1 VKSRLVTPYFSWKF
15 CLSYPSKNGLAL
27 IVSLGLGACAVG
39 PDFKKPDAPKV
50 SSFTEKPVSNKLA
63 TAPGVGGTQQ
73 SIEPAADIPAE
84 WWALYRSPELDN
96 LIKQALKRNPNLGA
110 ADATLRAAQENAN
123 AAFGSFLF
131 PSIGLGG
138 SATRQQI
145 NPSTFGQG
153 SGSPSIYNIYNTSV
167 SVNYNLDVFGGAR
180 RAVQSAEAQ
189 AEISGFQ
196 LEGAYLNLTANIV
209 TTAIREAALRAQY
222 ESNLEIYEA
231 QKNLADIIAKQLE
244 IGTASRVDL
253 TSQVSLAASSQID
266 LLNLNK
272 NLSFT
277 RNQLSVLVGEFPGNG
292 VLAKFDLNKLNLP
305 EKIPLSVPSDLVR
318 QRPDIR
324 AAEAYIKSTNALV
337 GVATAN
343 LLPQITLSGA
353 TGSQAL
359 TTGALFGPNAAIWSV
374 AGGVFQPLF
383 QGGALLAQRRGAI
396 ATNEA
401 AVFQYQATV
410 LSAFQEVANA
420 LQALESDA
428 LALRAASEAERN
440 ALEYLN
446 LLEQQYKLGTGSY
459 LAVLIAQRQYQQ
471 TKFRLIDAQANRFAN
486 TAALFV
492 ALGGGWWNRTG
503 PAYQAQKKE
512 DLHNQGSSQQ
522 EMRQ

>member
-1 VKSRLVTPYFSWKF
+1 VKSLFDSQSSSCHSISLNPLKHGFSILVCFGMT
-15 CLSYPSKNGLAL
+15 
-27 IVSLGLGACAVG
+27 ACAVG
-39 PDFKKPDAPKV
+39 PDFKQPEAPKV
-50 SSFTEKPVSNKLA
+50 GAYTEKPVSSELA
-63 TAPGVGGTQQ
+63 TAPSIGGTKQ
-73 SIEPAADIPAE
+73 SLDPAADIPAE
-84 WWALYRSPELDN
+84 WWSLYRSPELDA
-96 LIKQALKRNPNLGA
+96 LIKQALKRNPTLA
-110 ADATLRAAQENAN
+110 SADATLRAAQENAN
-123 AAFGSFLF
+123 AAFGSLLF
-131 PSIGLGG
+131 PSIGLGA

-145 NPSTFGQG
+145 TPSTFGLS
-153 SGSPSIYNIYNTSV
+153 SGNPNIFNLYNTSV

-180 RAVQSAEAQ
+180 RAVQSAQAQ
-189 AEISGFQ
+189 AEITGFQ
-196 LEGAYLNLTANIV
+196 LEGAYLSLTANIV

-222 ESNLEIYEA
+222 QSNLEIYES
-231 QKNLADIIAKQLE
+231 QKNLADLISKQLE

-266 LLNLNK
+266 LLSIDK
-272 NLSFT
+272 NISFT
-277 RNQLSVLVGEFPGNG
+277 RNQLAVYVGDFPGNAQ
-292 VLAKFDLNKLNLP
+292 LAKFDLTKLNLP
-305 EKIPLSVPSDLVR
+305 ERIPLSIPSDLVR

-353 TGSQAL
+353 MGSQAL

-383 QGGALLAQRRGAI
+383 QGGALLAQRRSAI
-396 ATNEA
+396 ATYEA

-410 LSAFQEVANA
+410 LNAFQEVANA

-446 LLEQQYKLGTGSY
+446 LLEEQYKLGTGSY

-471 TKFRLIDAQANRFAN
+471 TKFRLIDVQASRFAN
-486 TAALFV
+486 TAALFA

-503 PAYQAQKKE
+503 PAFQAQASEQANPPKQS
-512 DLHNQGSSQQ
+512 H
-522 EMRQ
+522 

>member
-1 VKSRLVTPYFSWKF
+1 
-15 CLSYPSKNGLAL
+15 
-27 IVSLGLGACAVG
+27 
-39 PDFKKPDAPKV
+39 
-50 SSFTEKPVSNKLA
+50 
-63 TAPGVGGTQQ
+63 
-73 SIEPAADIPAE
+73 
-84 WWALYRSPELDN
+84 
-96 LIKQALKRNPNLGA
+96 
-110 ADATLRAAQENAN
+110 
-123 AAFGSFLF
+123 
-131 PSIGLGG
+131 
-138 SATRQQI
+138 
-145 NPSTFGQG
+145 
-153 SGSPSIYNIYNTSV
+153 
-167 SVNYNLDVFGGAR
+167 VNYNLDVFGGAR
-180 RAVQSAEAQ
+180 RAVQSADAR

-222 ESNLEIYEA
+222 AANLEIYEA

-253 TSQVSLAASSQID
+253 TSQISLAASSQID
-266 LLNLNK
+266 LLNLDK

-277 RNQLSVLVGEFPGNG
+277 RNQLSVFVGEFPGNAL
-292 VLAKFDLNKLNLP
+292 LAKFDLSTLNLP
-305 EKIPLSVPSDLVR
+305 EKIPLSIPSELVR

-324 AAEAYIKSTNALV
+324 AAESYIKSTNALV

-343 LLPQITLSGA
+343 LLPQINLSGA
-353 TGSQAL
+353 IGSQAL

-410 LSAFQEVANA
+410 LNAFQEVANA
-420 LQALESDA
+420 LKALESDA

-471 TKFRLIDAQANRFAN
+471 TKFRLIDAQANRFTN
-486 TAALFV
+486 TAALFA

-503 PAYQAQKKE
+503 PAYQVQKTQTSP
-512 DLHNQGSSQQ
+512 HQGISQQ
-522 EMRQ
+522 ETRQ

>member
-1 VKSRLVTPYFSWKF
+1 MPKPNAWF
-15 CLSYPSKNGLAL
+15 
-27 IVSLGLGACAVG
+27 
-39 PDFKKPDAPKV
+39 KPDILP
-50 SSFTEKPVSNKLA
+50 
-63 TAPGVGGTQQ
+63 
-73 SIEPAADIPAE
+73 
-84 WWALYRSPELDN
+84 
-96 LIKQALKRNPNLGA
+96 
-110 ADATLRAAQENAN
+110 
-123 AAFGSFLF
+123 
-131 PSIGLGG
+131 
-138 SATRQQI
+138 
-145 NPSTFGQG
+145 
-153 SGSPSIYNIYNTSV
+153 
-167 SVNYNLDVFGGAR
+167 
-180 RAVQSAEAQ
+180 
-189 AEISGFQ
+189 
-196 LEGAYLNLTANIV
+196 
-209 TTAIREAALRAQY
+209 
-222 ESNLEIYEA
+222 
-231 QKNLADIIAKQLE
+231 KQLE

-253 TSQVSLAASSQID
+253 TSPVSLAASSQID

-292 VLAKFDLNKLNLP
+292 LLAKFDLNKLNLP

>member
-1 VKSRLVTPYFSWKF
+1 MDVKSHFDSQSSLHHSISLNPLKYGFSLLV
-15 CLSYPSKNGLAL
+15 C
-27 IVSLGLGACAVG
+27 LGLTACAVG

-50 SSFTEKPVSNKLA
+50 GVYTEKPVSSELA
-63 TAPGVGGTQQ
+63 TAPSIGGTKQTFD
-73 SIEPAADIPAE
+73 PAADIPAE
-84 WWALYRSPELDN
+84 WWSLYRSPELDA
-96 LIKQALKRNPNLGA
+96 LIKQALKRNPTLA
-110 ADATLRAAQENAN
+110 SADATLRAAQENAN
-123 AAFGSFLF
+123 AAFGSLLF
-131 PSIGLGG
+131 PSIGLGA

-145 NPSTFGQG
+145 TPSSFGLSSGNP
-153 SGSPSIYNIYNTSV
+153 NIFNLYNTSV

-180 RAVQSAEAQ
+180 RAVQSAQAQ

-196 LEGAYLNLTANIV
+196 LESAYLSLTANIV

-222 ESNLEIYEA
+222 QSNLEIYEA
-231 QKNLADIIAKQLE
+231 QKNLADIIRKQLE
-244 IGTASRVDL
+244 IGTVSRVDL

-266 LLNLNK
+266 LLNIDK

-277 RNQLSVLVGEFPGNG
+277 RNQLAVYVGDFPGNAQ
-292 VLAKFDLNKLNLP
+292 LAKFDLAKLNLP
-305 EKIPLSVPSDLVR
+305 ERIPLSIPSELVR

-353 TGSQAL
+353 MGSQAL

-383 QGGALLAQRRGAI
+383 QGGALLAQRRSAL
-396 ATNEA
+396 ATYEA
-401 AVFQYQATV
+401 AVYQYQATV
-410 LSAFQEVANA
+410 LNAFQEVANA

-428 LALRAASEAERN
+428 LALRAASEAENN

-446 LLEQQYKLGTGSY
+446 LLEEQYKLGTGSY

-471 TKFRLIDAQANRFAN
+471 TKFRLIDVQASRFAN
-486 TAALFV
+486 TAALFA
-492 ALGGGWWNRTG
+492 ALGGGWWNRSG
-503 PAYQAQKKE
+503 PAFQAQAGE
-512 DLHNQGSSQQ
+512 QVGSPKQSN
-522 EMRQ
+522 

>member
-1 VKSRLVTPYFSWKF
+1 MKSLFNSHFSPCHSISLNPLKHGFSLLV
-15 CLSYPSKNGLAL
+15 CLG
-27 IVSLGLGACAVG
+27 ITACAVG

-50 SSFTEKPVSNKLA
+50 GVYTEKPVPSKLA
-63 TAPGVGGTQQ
+63 TAPSIGGTKQ
-73 SIEPAADIPAE
+73 SLDPAADIPAE
-84 WWALYRSPELDN
+84 WWSLYRSPELDA
-96 LIKQALKRNPNLGA
+96 LIKQALKRNPTLA
-110 ADATLRAAQENAN
+110 SADATLRAAQENAN
-123 AAFGSFLF
+123 AAFGSLLF
-131 PSIGLGG
+131 PSIGLGA

-145 NPSTFGQG
+145 TPSSFGLSSGNP
-153 SGSPSIYNIYNTSV
+153 NIFNLYNTSV

-180 RAVQSAEAQ
+180 RAVQSAQAQ
-189 AEISGFQ
+189 AEITGFQ
-196 LEGAYLNLTANIV
+196 LEGAYLSLTANIV

-222 ESNLEIYEA
+222 QSNLEIYQS
-231 QKNLADIIAKQLE
+231 QKNLADLISKQLE

-266 LLNLNK
+266 LLNIDK

-277 RNQLSVLVGEFPGNG
+277 RNQLAVYVGDFPGNAQ
-292 VLAKFDLNKLNLP
+292 LAKFDLAKLNLP
-305 EKIPLSVPSDLVR
+305 ERIPLSIPSDLVR

-353 TGSQAL
+353 MGSQAL

-383 QGGALLAQRRGAI
+383 QGGALLAQRRSAI
-396 ATNEA
+396 ATYEA

-410 LSAFQEVANA
+410 LNAFQEVANA

-428 LALRAASEAERN
+428 LALRAASDAERN

-446 LLEQQYKLGTGSY
+446 LLEEQYKLGTGSY

-471 TKFRLIDAQANRFAN
+471 TKFRLIDVQASRFAN
-486 TAALFV
+486 TAALFA
-492 ALGGGWWNRTG
+492 ALGGGWWNRSG
-503 PAYQAQKKE
+503 PAFQAQANEQVNPPKQS
-512 DLHNQGSSQQ
+512 H
-522 EMRQ
+522 

>member
-1 VKSRLVTPYFSWKF
+1 MKSLFNSHFSPCRSISLNPLKYGFSLLV
-15 CLSYPSKNGLAL
+15 CLG
-27 IVSLGLGACAVG
+27 ITACAVG

-50 SSFTEKPVSNKLA
+50 GVYTEKPVPSKLA
-63 TAPGVGGTQQ
+63 TAPSIGGTKQ
-73 SIEPAADIPAE
+73 SLDPAADIPAE
-84 WWALYRSPELDN
+84 WWSLYRSPELDA
-96 LIKQALKRNPNLGA
+96 LIKQALKRNPTLA
-110 ADATLRAAQENAN
+110 SADATLRAAQENAN
-123 AAFGSFLF
+123 AAFGSLLF
-131 PSIGLGG
+131 PSIGLGA

-145 NPSTFGQG
+145 TPSSFGLSSGNP
-153 SGSPSIYNIYNTSV
+153 NIFNLYNTSV

-180 RAVQSAEAQ
+180 RAVQSAQAQ
-189 AEISGFQ
+189 AEITGFQ
-196 LEGAYLNLTANIV
+196 LEGAYLSLTANIV

-222 ESNLEIYEA
+222 QSNLEIYQS
-231 QKNLADIIAKQLE
+231 QKNLADLISKQLE

-266 LLNLNK
+266 LLNIDK

-277 RNQLSVLVGEFPGNG
+277 RNQLAVYVGDFPGNAQ
-292 VLAKFDLNKLNLP
+292 LAKFDLAKLNLP
-305 EKIPLSVPSDLVR
+305 ERIPLSIPSDLVR

-353 TGSQAL
+353 MGSQAL

-383 QGGALLAQRRGAI
+383 QGGALLAQRRSAI
-396 ATNEA
+396 ATYEA

-410 LSAFQEVANA
+410 LNAFQEVANA

-428 LALRAASEAERN
+428 LALRAASDAERN

-446 LLEQQYKLGTGSY
+446 LLEEQYKLGTGSY

-471 TKFRLIDAQANRFAN
+471 TKFRLIDVQASRFAN
-486 TAALFV
+486 TAALFA
-492 ALGGGWWNRTG
+492 ALGGGWWNRSG
-503 PAYQAQKKE
+503 PAFQAQANEQVNPPKQS
-512 DLHNQGSSQQ
+512 H
-522 EMRQ
+522 

>member
-1 VKSRLVTPYFSWKF
+1 MKSLFDSQSSLCHFISLNPLKYGFSLLV
-15 CLSYPSKNGLAL
+15 C
-27 IVSLGLGACAVG
+27 LGLTACAVG

-50 SSFTEKPVSNKLA
+50 ATYTEKPVSSELA
-63 TAPGVGGTQQ
+63 TAPSVGGTKQ
-73 SIEPAADIPAE
+73 SLDPAADIPAE
-84 WWALYRSPELDN
+84 WWSLYRSPELDA
-96 LIKQALKRNPNLGA
+96 LIKQALKRNPTLA
-110 ADATLRAAQENAN
+110 SADATLRAAQENAN
-123 AAFGSFLF
+123 AAFGSLLF
-131 PSIGLGG
+131 PSIGLGA

-145 NPSTFGQG
+145 TPSTFGLS
-153 SGSPSIYNIYNTSV
+153 SGNPSIFNLYNTSV

-180 RAVQSAEAQ
+180 RAVQSAQAQ
-189 AEISGFQ
+189 AEITGFQ
-196 LEGAYLNLTANIV
+196 LEGAYLSLTANIV

-222 ESNLEIYEA
+222 QSNLEIYES
-231 QKNLADIIAKQLE
+231 QKNLADLISKQLE

-266 LLNLNK
+266 LLNIDK

-277 RNQLSVLVGEFPGNG
+277 RNQLAVYVGDFPGNAQ
-292 VLAKFDLNKLNLP
+292 LAKFDLSKLNLP
-305 EKIPLSVPSDLVR
+305 ERIPLSIPSDLVR

-353 TGSQAL
+353 MGSQAL

-396 ATNEA
+396 ATYEA

-410 LSAFQEVANA
+410 LNAFQEVANA

-446 LLEQQYKLGTGSY
+446 LLEEQYKLGTGSY

-471 TKFRLIDAQANRFAN
+471 TKFRLIDVQASRFAN
-486 TAALFV
+486 TAALFA
-492 ALGGGWWNRTG
+492 ALGGGWWNRSG
-503 PAYQAQKKE
+503 PAFQAQAGEQVNSPKQS
-512 DLHNQGSSQQ
+512 H
-522 EMRQ
+522 